1 MKQTPLISTTATPPD
16 DARTPQPPHPTF
28 GEMLEEVIDLTVGL
42 GVALLPL
49 LVLSVPA
56 IVLFVVLPAILLL
69 ALAVPVALT
78 GAVIAVPP
86 YLVARRL
93 RRRRTANPPAGH
105 AGSAR
110 AHATPAGRK
119 GSTDPVSSTVW
130 SRDAANATTTGAL
143 RRRRAERYPR

>member
-16 DARTPQPPHPTF
+16 GARTPQPPHPTF
-28 GEMLEEVIDLTVGL
+28 GEMLEEVIDLSVGL

-69 ALAVPVALT
+69 ALAAPLALI

-93 RRRRTANPPAGH
+93 RRRRHRTAKSPAGH
-105 AGSAR
+105 AGSAPR
-110 AHATPAGRK
+110 PVRTSGRSRVPDL
-119 GSTDPVSSTVW
+119 GS
-130 SRDAANATTTGAL
+130 G
-143 RRRRAERYPR
+143 

>member
-42 GVALLPL
+42 GVALL
-49 LVLSVPA
+49 VLSVPA

-69 ALAVPVALT
+69 ALAAPLALI

-93 RRRRTANPPAGH
+93 RRRRRRTANPRPAM
-105 AGSAR
+105 
-110 AHATPAGRK
+110 P
-119 GSTDPVSSTVW
+119 
-130 SRDAANATTTGAL
+130 RDAANATTTGAL
-143 RRRRAERYPR
+143 RRRSAGRYPT

>member
-1 MKQTPLISTTATPPD
+1 
-16 DARTPQPPHPTF
+16 
-28 GEMLEEVIDLTVGL
+28 MLEEVIDLTVGL

-69 ALAVPVALT
+69 ALAAPQALI

-93 RRRRTANPPAGH
+93 RRRRRRTANPRPAM
-105 AGSAR
+105 
-110 AHATPAGRK
+110 P
-119 GSTDPVSSTVW
+119 
-130 SRDAANATTTGAL
+130 RDAANATTTGAL
-143 RRRRAERYPR
+143 RRRSAGRYPT

>member
-1 MKQTPLISTTATPPD
+1 MKQTPLISTTATTPD
-16 DARTPQPPHPTF
+16 DARTPQPQHPTF

-69 ALAVPVALT
+69 ALAAPLALI

-93 RRRRTANPPAGH
+93 RRRRRRTANPRPAM
-105 AGSAR
+105 
-110 AHATPAGRK
+110 P
-119 GSTDPVSSTVW
+119 
-130 SRDAANATTTGAL
+130 RDAANATTTGAL
-143 RRRRAERYPR
+143 RRRSAGRYPT

>member
-69 ALAVPVALT
+69 ALAAPLALI

-93 RRRRTANPPAGH
+93 RRRRRRTANPPAGH
-105 AGSAR
+105 AGSALR
-110 AHATPAGRK
+110 PVRTSGRSRVPDL
-119 GSTDPVSSTVW
+119 GS
-130 SRDAANATTTGAL
+130 R
-143 RRRRAERYPR
+143 